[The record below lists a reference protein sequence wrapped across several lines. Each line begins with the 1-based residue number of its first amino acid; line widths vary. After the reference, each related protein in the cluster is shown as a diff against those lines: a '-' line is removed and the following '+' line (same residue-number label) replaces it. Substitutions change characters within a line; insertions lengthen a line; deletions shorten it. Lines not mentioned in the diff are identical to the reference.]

1 MQVKMPLFL
10 ILILILIFYYN
21 MRAIHLFYQ
30 LLASSPS
37 GPLSRPP
44 FAVPTTELMANAGAP
59 EGTREGKFPRA
70 GKDPYCKP
78 NFARKLRHLT
88 WGSVLPAALALS
100 RHHGC
105 KGVGDRLAYPG
116 HEWCISASPY
126 RLAARQFPC
135 VIPLLRVD
143 DEGRLPWLSPNRAQR
158 TQCRQRLNANRLPR
172 FHGCAAFHDDAR

>member
-1 MQVKMPLFL
+1 MSLVHHSRTSANKANIMCYLPRASRWKPQWKPSTWCCMKMQVKMPLFL

-78 NFARKLRHLT
+78 NFARKLRHRAL
-88 WGSVLPAALALS
+88 GSVLPAALAS
-100 RHHGC
+100 SQHHGC
-105 KGVGDRLAYPG
+105 RGVGDRLAYPG
-116 HEWCISASPY
+116 HEWWY
-126 RLAARQFPC
+126 
-135 VIPLLRVD
+135 
-143 DEGRLPWLSPNRAQR
+143 QR
-158 TQCRQRLNANRLPR
+158 FTI
-172 FHGCAAFHDDAR
+172 